1 MDFIKKIVRAH
12 YDIKVIEMS
21 KLTVGAGSNT
31 YFLLTDFGKY
41 ILKNANINEANNPK
55 NEPPLCEH
63 LLAKGLPVS
72 EFIKDIYGDYLF
84 THDDNIY
91 HMQRFIEGANYEW
104 NEAPK
109 WLLHESEQILGKIH
123 TALSDYTPL
132 PVGIGENFF
141 KYMTPQN
148 ALVSYEKSYK
158 YARQINDDK
167 SAEDISFRIDLMKR
181 FSVPDIQLD
190 KLTRKNTHGDFFIS
204 QLICGENKINAV
216 IDWTTACIHPVIWEL
231 IRSYVYSAPEC
242 RNGDID
248 MANFLT
254 YVNDYLSFS
263 TLTEIDIKMMPYI
276 FYYQISVCDYYNQYF
291 QSTADNRDIYLQQA
305 VLSTKLM
312 RWFDKNADDFSDLL
326 IKSINTKA

>member
-1 MDFIKKIVRAH
+1 MDFIKKIVRSH
-12 YDIKVIEMS
+12 YDIEVIEVS

-31 YFLLTDFGKY
+31 YFLLTNLGKY
-41 ILKNANINEANNPK
+41 ILKNANINEANNPQ

-72 EFIKDIYGDYLF
+72 EFIKDIDGNYLF

-109 WLLHESEQILGKIH
+109 WLLRESAQTLGKIH
-123 TALSDYTPL
+123 KALSDYTPL

-148 ALVSYEKSYK
+148 ALASYEKSYH
-158 YARQINDDK
+158 YARQINDEQ

-216 IDWTTACIHPVIWEL
+216 IDWTTACIHPVVWEV

-248 MANFLT
+248 MAKFLT

-263 TLTEIDIKMMPYI
+263 TLTEIDVKMMPYI